1 MRIAKGK
8 WFEKQYEKLP
18 VRTQKQFIVR
28 LKLFLDNKDHPLL
41 NVHSLTGKYQGL
53 YSFNVNADMRVIYDD
68 SYDDTIIL
76 VYIGSHS
83 ELYS

>member
-1 MRIAKGK
+1 MRITKGK
-8 WFEKQYEKLP
+8 QFEKQYEKLP
-18 VRTQKQFIVR
+18 AKTQKQFIVR

-41 NVHSLTGKYQGL
+41 HVHSLTGKYQGL
-53 YSFNVNADMRVIYDD
+53 YSFNVTADMRVIYDD

-83 ELYS
+83 ELYR

>member
-8 WFEKQYEKLP
+8 QFEKQHRKLQP
-18 VRTQKQFIVR
+18 KIQKQFTER
-28 LKLFLDNKDHPLL
+28 LKLYVENKNHPLL
-41 NVHSLTGKYQGL
+41 HVHSLTGKYEGL
-53 YSFNVNADMRVIYDD
+53 SSFNVTADIRVIYDD
-68 SYDDTIIL
+68 SYEETLIL

>member
-8 WFEKQYEKLP
+8 QFEKQYKKLSQKI
-18 VRTQKQFIVR
+18 QKQFIER
-28 LKLFLDNKDHPLL
+28 LKLFLEDKNHPLL
-41 NVHSLTGKYQGL
+41 HVHSLAGKYKGL
-53 YSFNVNADMRVIYDD
+53 YSFNVSADIRVIYDD
-68 SYDDTIIL
+68 SYDGMIIL